1 MWLNPQTW
9 SVISGL
15 ATREQADK
23 AMASVDRELNTAY
36 GAKIM
41 APSYVDHYF
50 DGALAGLF
58 PPSTKENGGIFS
70 QTQGW
75 LILAEALLGNGNEA
89 FKYFEESSPSS
100 QNDQAEIRKL
110 EPYVHGQYTEGD
122 ESPFHGRSHVHWLT
136 GTASTCMVGCVEGI
150 CGMRPDLDGLRV
162 APTVPSDWKEFSFE
176 KNFRGKKV
184 IIKVENP
191 NGAQNGFK
199 EFYINGEKQDDN
211 YIPADKLT
219 DVTEVKMVM

>member
-1 MWLNPQTW
+1 
-9 SVISGL
+9 
-15 ATREQADK
+15 
-23 AMASVDRELNTAY
+23 
-36 GAKIM
+36 
-41 APSYVDHYF
+41 
-50 DGALAGLF
+50 
-58 PPSTKENGGIFS
+58 
-70 QTQGW
+70 
-75 LILAEALLGNGNEA
+75 
-89 FKYFEESSPSS
+89 
-100 QNDQAEIRKL
+100 
-110 EPYVHGQYTEGD
+110 
-122 ESPFHGRSHVHWLT
+122 
-136 GTASTCMVGCVEGI
+136 MVGCVEGI

-191 NGAQNGFK
+191 NGAQSGFK